1 MSKVSMIIVAAP
13 SGAGKSSFV
22 ERVTREMPVLVDT
35 VTYTTRGMRA
45 GESEGHPYH
54 FVSHDRF
61 EELIKQN
68 FFVEWARVHTN
79 LYGTPLNQLED
90 AWAAGRVVIMDIDV
104 QGAATFKKKYPDCA
118 TVFILPPSI
127 DELRRRV
134 IKRDGGAPKDLDIR
148 MQNALREIAEAD
160 RFDHRLVND
169 DFERSYAEFK
179 SLVARLTGSST

>member
-1 MSKVSMIIVAAP
+1 M
-13 SGAGKSSFV
+13 
-22 ERVTREMPVLVDT
+22 
-35 VTYTTRGMRA
+35 
-45 GESEGHPYH
+45 
-54 FVSHDRF
+54 
-61 EELIKQN
+61 
-68 FFVEWARVHTN
+68 HTN
-79 LYGTPLNQLED
+79 LYGTPLNQLQN

-104 QGAATFKKKYPDCA
+104 QGAATFKSKYPDCA

-160 RFDHRLVND
+160 HFDHRLIND